1 MITSFTFKISG
12 VAAYTD
18 GTSGPFESTYSNGI
32 ISNPFELESNINFSQ
47 LYTDEPGDVD
57 ALQDLLTLGSPGG
70 KYLNFVVTSPVQDK
84 TISDWWMDISGI
96 VTNND
101 ESSGAYCV
109 QYRNGNFNDVFG
121 KVNFHVILADGDA
134 SGIIVNVLQSVST
147 ASTVAVANLAPT
159 DTSISSASIAE
170 YNAIG
175 DVIGTFST
183 VDPDAGDTF
192 TYALVTG
199 TGDTDNALF
208 TIDGADLLAD
218 EVFDYNTRN
227 SYSIRVRSTDQGGM
241 SFEKVFIMSIVD
253 LPGII
258 AGGLFIVYNG
268 VTKNRLVKLNPNGNV
283 DGTFGIGTGFNS
295 SVYSSIVQSDGKI
308 IFGGLFTTY
317 DGTTQTRITRLNSN
331 GTRDTGFTAPTFNN
345 PTGGGLGGRVRS
357 FAIQSDG
364 KIVVGGAFNAF
375 GGPQNRIARLNSNGT
390 LDTGFTAGFAG
401 GSPDI
406 VVNSLAIQSD
416 GKIIAGGA
424 FTTTTVG
431 GSQLTQNRIVRFLT
445 NGTRDNTFVVGTGF
459 SSSVLALV
467 IQSDGK
473 ILVGGAFTSYNGTGQ
488 NRITRL
494 NSDGTRDTG
503 FTIGTGF
510 NNDVNAIVIQSDGK
524 ILVGGSF
531 TDYNGTTQ
539 NRIARLNSDGTL
551 DSAFTIGS
559 GFDLAVNS
567 LVIQSDGK
575 IVVGGAFGS
584 YNGIT
589 ANFIC
594 RLNSNGALDTGFTT
608 GTGFD
613 SAVTTVILA

>member
-18 GTSGPFESTYSNGI
+18 GTSGPFESTYSNSI

-84 TISDWWMDISGI
+84 TISDWWMDINGI
-96 VTNND
+96 VTYDD

-109 QYRNGNFNDVFG
+109 QYRNGYFNDVFG
-121 KVNFHVILADGDA
+121 KVNFHAILADDDA
-134 SGIIVNVLQSVST
+134 SGTIVNVLQSVST

-253 LPGII
+253 LPGIV

-268 VTKNRLVKLNPNGNV
+268 GTKNRLVKLNPNGNV

-317 DGTTQTRITRLNSN
+317 DGTAQTRLTRLNSN
-331 GTRDTGFTAPTFNN
+331 GTLDIGFTAPAFINN
-345 PTGGGLGGRVRS
+345 TGGGLGGRVRS

-364 KIVVGGAFNAF
+364 KIIVGGAFSVN
-375 GGPQNRIARLNSNGT
+375 GGPQNRIARLNTDGIR
-390 LDTGFTAGFAG
+390 DTGFTAGFQG

-494 NSDGTRDTG
+494 NSDGTLDTG

-510 NNDVNAIVIQSDGK
+510 NNDVNAIAIQSDGK

-584 YNGIT
+584 YNGVT

>member
-1 MITSFTFKISG
+1 MLTSFTFKISG

-96 VTNND
+96 VTNDD
-101 ESSGAYCV
+101 ESSCAYCV

-121 KVNFHVILADGDA
+121 KVNFHAILADGDA

-192 TYALVTG
+192 TYALVAG

-208 TIDGADLLAD
+208 SIDGADLLAD

-268 VTKNRLVKLNPNGNV
+268 VTKNRLVKLYPNGTV
-283 DGTFGIGTGFNS
+283 DDTFGIGTGFNS

-317 DGTTQTRITRLNSN
+317 DGTTQTRLTRLNSN
-331 GTRDTGFTAPTFNN
+331 GTRDSGFTAPAFVNL
-345 PTGGGLGGRVRS
+345 TGGGLGGRVRS

-364 KIVVGGAFNAF
+364 KIIVGGAFSVN
-375 GGPQNRIARLNSNGT
+375 GGPQNRIARLNTDGIR
-390 LDTGFTAGFAG
+390 DTGFTAGFQG

-459 SSSVLALV
+459 SSSVIALV

-473 ILVGGAFTSYNGTGQ
+473 ILVGGAFTSYNGTAQ

-494 NSDGTRDTG
+494 NADGTRDTG